1 MVFTEHPLR
10 RGLVREMH
18 LRRFPQV
25 PVPCEI
31 VQMVWVIEEAEREQ
45 ERRMMDAAPGGIDF
59 AIDEE
64 ARHVSATA
72 KSGATFIWEKHTE
85 ASTITAILPPE
96 AQEGQRKIVDW
107 MENWPGA
114 VVRATRLTIE
124 ADEDAAARRFDEMEF
139 YEDDLVSCHLSGG
152 ARLWSDFGIHEGYGR
167 TLIAANG
174 APPRDLGRIVQRVQE
189 LGNYRNMALL
199 GFPLVQQYGP
209 QLGALERRLADYGQM
224 LESDP
229 KSDDE
234 ALLDQLTGLSAE
246 LALIRVETGYRLGAT
261 RAYAEIAANRLEK
274 LEVRRIPGFPSLTDF
289 TERRLLPAIRTCE
302 SFESRLGDLSERAD
316 GVIALLNTR
325 IDTRIK
331 AQNRD
336 LLSSMES
343 SLGIQLRLQSLI
355 EGLSIIAATYYAV
368 GLIAYLVK
376 GGDALGDGFGA
387 DAIVGLAVFPVIAA
401 IYFFVRHQRVKI
413 LETDEKHANGK
424 GAADKGERK

>member
-18 LRRFPQV
+18 MRRFPQV

-31 VQMVWVIEEAEREQ
+31 VQMVWVIEEPQREQ
-45 ERRMMDAAPGGIDF
+45 ESRMLQSAPDGMDFDID
-59 AIDEE
+59 AE
-64 ARHVSATA
+64 ARHVTSSTR
-72 KSGATFIWEKHTE
+72 SGATFIWEQHTE
-85 ASTITAILPPE
+85 ASTITAIVPPN
-96 AQEGQRKIVDW
+96 ARAGKQKLVDW

-114 VVRATRLTIE
+114 VVRATQLTIE
-124 ADEDAAARRFDEMEF
+124 KTESDAEKRLDEMEF
-139 YEDDLVSCHLSGG
+139 DAADLVSCHLSGG
-152 ARLWSDFGIHEGYGR
+152 VRLWSDFCIHQGYGR
-167 TLIAANG
+167 TLLAAND
-174 APPRDLGRIVQRVQE
+174 ASPRDLGRIVQRVQE

-199 GFPLVQQYGP
+199 GFPLVQEKAP
-209 QLGALERRLADYGQM
+209 RLGRLERKLADYAQM
-224 LESDP
+224 LEYDP

-234 ALLDQLTGLSAE
+234 TLLGELTGLSSE

-274 LEVRRIPGFPSLTDF
+274 LDIRPINGFPSLTDF

-302 SFESRLGDLSERAD
+302 SFETRLNELSERAG

-336 LLSSMES
+336 LLSSMEG

-355 EGLSIIAATYYAV
+355 EGLSVIAATYYAV

-376 GGDALGDGFGA
+376 GGDALDGGFGA

-401 IYFFVRHQRVKI
+401 IYFFVRYQRVKI
-413 LETDEKHANGK
+413 LETDEKSPDGK
-424 GAADKGERK
+424 AGAQKE